1 MLEWESVPREGNDL
15 LREMLE
21 SGVVDYGPEFL
32 EVMEKGG
39 WDLTKVDRKK
49 LKESKLSLVMA
60 R

>member
-1 MLEWESVPREGNDL
+1 
-15 LREMLE
+15 MLE